1 MSGLLIYPR
10 YKIHQMDSA
19 AGEPLFETLKDASQR
34 LRRVILTPAM
44 LLVWVFGIA
53 MVVTNTALLSAGWLY
68 AKIVLVL
75 ILTGIHGYFVA
86 LGKKIDAGVDAGA
99 KNGPTN
105 RQMRL
110 LNEVPFVLMIG
121 IVILV
126 VIRPF

>member
-1 MSGLLIYPR
+1 VDERLADLSSLQNSPNGLCSWRTFIRDAERCVSALAAR
-10 YKIHQMDSA
+10 YFDASDA
-19 AGEPLFETLKDASQR
+19 AG
-34 LRRVILTPAM
+34 V
-44 LLVWVFGIA
+44 VA